1 VSPATRGPRQ
11 GVTDTHPAQGK
22 GPPLAGG
29 RALQTP
35 FGTFYSPNITADKEH
50 GIGAWS
56 ADDLWRAL
64 TQGEGPGGVH
74 YYPVFPFPS
83 YTAMKRSDSD
93 DLYHYLMSAKPQALA
108 NWEHDLS
115 WFVTWRFTNWVWKL
129 LFYDPQTFMDNSAK
143 SKAWNRG
150 AYLVKVL
157 GHCGEC
163 HSPRAANG
171 VVQRALHLSG
181 NPQGPEGEPVPSL
194 RDDVDDGIKHWSA
207 SDITTYLR
215 SGEDPNF
222 DFSCGAMVEVIDDST
237 SKLSDEDLDAIAMY
251 LQDFPPL

>member
-1 VSPATRGPRQ
+1 
-11 GVTDTHPAQGK
+11 
-22 GPPLAGG
+22 
-29 RALQTP
+29 
-35 FGTFYSPNITADKEH
+35 
-50 GIGAWS
+50 
-56 ADDLWRAL
+56 
-64 TQGEGPGGVH
+64 
-74 YYPVFPFPS
+74 
-83 YTAMKRSDSD
+83 
-93 DLYHYLMSAKPQALA
+93 
-108 NWEHDLS
+108 
-115 WFVTWRFTNWVWKL
+115 
-129 LFYDPQTFMDNSAK
+129 
-143 SKAWNRG
+143 
-150 AYLVKVL
+150 VL